1 MQNFKTLKCCHCR
14 SVVLN
19 LPETEVIKLDGLT
32 FLCECCGHKNTLE
45 NLNFSRCKQSE
56 SSLNIFALETSP
68 I

>member
-1 MQNFKTLKCCHCR
+1 MQKFKTLKCCHCR

-19 LPETEVIKLDGLT
+19 LPETEVFKLEGLT

-45 NLNFSRCKQSE
+45 DASFSKSIKSE
-56 SSLNIFALETSP
+56 SSLNVFALEASF